1 MNVMITNTGELTA
14 EFNLFFDCDKEINPI
29 AYQKIFLNALES
41 KILNIPIETN
51 NIQEDNHTCE
61 IFLKDS
67 IGNALDSIIVNFT
80 TTEIQYSS

>member
-51 NIQEDNHTCE
+51 NIQADNHTCE

-67 IGNALDSIIVNFT
+67 IGNTLDSIIVNFT